1 MLLVADIVTDVVV
14 GCFFVVVVV
23 FFIIVLEL
31 FPKVLFCCDH
41 AFGFIVASSIFTGF
55 DLKTT
60 PFNLTIS
67 V

>member
-31 FPKVLFCCDH
+31 FPKVLFC
-41 AFGFIVASSIFTGF
+41 
-55 DLKTT
+55 
-60 PFNLTIS
+60 
-67 V
+67 